1 MSRYNDQAVLWLPD
15 GYSHVSLLL
24 KTLNPFFLH
33 HYIIIYG
40 KETNIY
46 GLELLLTGIFITIEG
61 YKGVIKMSLTAGIV
75 GLPNVGK
82 STLFNAIT
90 NAQVEAANYPFATI
104 DPNVG
109 VVEVPDSR
117 LDKLTEMFK
126 PKKRVPTTFEFT
138 DIAGLV
144 KGASRGEGLGNKFLG
159 NIRETDAICE
169 VVRCFRD
176 KDITHVD
183 GDVDPIRDIE
193 TINLELVMADLETV
207 EKRIGKLEKKAKS
220 GDKEAK
226 AEMAVLTKLKAT
238 LEAEKPARVL
248 EFDKDEM
255 NIVKQYTLLTMKPL
269 IYVANVGEE
278 DLENP
283 DDNPYYRQVVD
294 YASKEGCDVVCI
306 CAKIEAELVG
316 MDKEDKELFMAD
328 LGIEESGLDKLIK
341 EAYHLL
347 GLRTFFTIGQDEC
360 RAWTF
365 KEGMLAPELA
375 GIIHTDFQRGFIK
388 AETYSFDDLMTYGS
402 EAALKE
408 AGKIRQ
414 EGKQYVGQDG
424 DIMLFKFNV

>member
-1 MSRYNDQAVLWLPD
+1 MA
-15 GYSHVSLLL
+15 
-24 KTLNPFFLH
+24 
-33 HYIIIYG
+33 
-40 KETNIY
+40 
-46 GLELLLTGIFITIEG
+46 
-61 YKGVIKMSLTAGIV
+61 LTAGIV

-109 VVEVPDSR
+109 VVEVPDYR
-117 LDKLTEMFK
+117 LNELTKIFN
-126 PKKRVPTTFEFT
+126 PKKTIATTFEFT

-144 KGASRGEGLGNKFLG
+144 RGASQGEGLGNKFLA

-183 GDVDPIRDIE
+183 GDVDPIRDVE
-193 TINLELVMADLETV
+193 TINLELIFADLETV
-207 EKRIGKLEKKAKS
+207 EKRIGKIEKKAKS
-220 GDKEAK
+220 GDKESQ
-226 AEMAVLTKLKAT
+226 AEMKVLAVLKEV
-238 LEAEKPARVL
+238 LEAQKPARTL
-248 EFDKDEM
+248 EFDKEEID
-255 NIVKQYTLLTMKPL
+255 IVKQYTLLTMKPL
-269 IYVANVGEE
+269 IYVANLGEE

-283 DDNPYYRQVVD
+283 SDNPYYVQLVD
-294 YASKEGCDVVCI
+294 YAKKESCDVVPI
-306 CAKIEAELVG
+306 CAKVESELVG
-316 MDKEDKELFMAD
+316 LSEEDKAMFLED

-341 EAYHLL
+341 EAYALL
-347 GLRTFFTIGQDEC
+347 GLNTFFTVGADEV

-365 KEGMLAPELA
+365 KKGMLAPEMA

-388 AETYSFDDLMTYGS
+388 AETYSYDDLMKYGT
-402 EAALKE
+402 ELALKE

-424 DIMLFKFNV
+424 DIMFFKFNV

>member
-1 MSRYNDQAVLWLPD
+1 MA
-15 GYSHVSLLL
+15 
-24 KTLNPFFLH
+24 
-33 HYIIIYG
+33 
-40 KETNIY
+40 
-46 GLELLLTGIFITIEG
+46 
-61 YKGVIKMSLTAGIV
+61 LTAGIV

-109 VVEVPDSR
+109 VVEVPDNR
-117 LDKLTEMFK
+117 LDQLTEIFK
-126 PKKRVPTTFEFT
+126 PKKKVPTTFEFT

-193 TINLELVMADLETV
+193 TINLELVFADLETV
-207 EKRIGKLEKKAKS
+207 DKRIGKLEKKAKS
-220 GDKEAK
+220 GDKDAK
-226 AEMAVLTKLKAT
+226 AEMSVLTKLKET
-238 LEAEKPARVL
+238 LEAGKPARTIT
-248 EFDKDEM
+248 FDKEEM
-255 NIVKQYTLLTMKPL
+255 AIVKQYTLLTMKPL

-278 DLENP
+278 DLEDP
-283 DDNPYYRQVVD
+283 IANPYYVQVLE
-294 YASKEGCDVVCI
+294 YAKNEQCDVVCI

-316 MDKEDKELFMAD
+316 MDKEDKEMFMAD

-347 GLRTFFTIGQDEC
+347 GLRTFFTAGPDEC

-365 KEGMLAPELA
+365 KQGMLAPELA

-388 AETYSFDDLMTYGS
+388 AETYSFADLITYGS

-424 DIMLFKFNV
+424 DVMLFKFNV

>member
-1 MSRYNDQAVLWLPD
+1 MA
-15 GYSHVSLLL
+15 
-24 KTLNPFFLH
+24 
-33 HYIIIYG
+33 
-40 KETNIY
+40 
-46 GLELLLTGIFITIEG
+46 
-61 YKGVIKMSLTAGIV
+61 LTAGIV

-117 LDKLTEMFK
+117 LDQLTEMFK

-226 AEMAVLTKLKAT
+226 AEMNVLTKLKET
-238 LEAEKPARVL
+238 LEAEKPARVIN
-248 EFDKDEM
+248 FDKEEM
-255 NIVKQYTLLTMKPL
+255 VIVKQYTLLTMKPL

-283 DDNPYYRQVVD
+283 NDNPYYVQVIE
-294 YASKEGCDVVCI
+294 YAKNEDCDVVCI
-306 CAKIEAELVG
+306 CAKIESELVG
-316 MDKEDKELFMAD
+316 MDKEDKEMFMAD
-328 LGIEESGLDKLIK
+328 LGIDESGLDKLIK

-347 GLRTFFTIGQDEC
+347 GLRTFFTAGPDEC

-388 AETYSFDDLMTYGS
+388 AETYSFDDLVKYGS
-402 EAALKE
+402 ETALKE

-424 DIMLFKFNV
+424 DVMLFKFNV

>member
-1 MSRYNDQAVLWLPD
+1 MA
-15 GYSHVSLLL
+15 
-24 KTLNPFFLH
+24 
-33 HYIIIYG
+33 
-40 KETNIY
+40 
-46 GLELLLTGIFITIEG
+46 
-61 YKGVIKMSLTAGIV
+61 LTAGIV

-117 LDKLTEMFK
+117 LDQLTEMFK

-226 AEMAVLTKLKAT
+226 AEMNVLTKLKET
-238 LEAEKPARVL
+238 LEAEKPARVIN
-248 EFDKDEM
+248 FDKEEM
-255 NIVKQYTLLTMKPL
+255 VIVKQYTLLTMKPL
-269 IYVANVGEE
+269 IYIANVGEE

-283 DDNPYYRQVVD
+283 NDNPYYVQVIE
-294 YASKEGCDVVCI
+294 YAKNEDCDVVCI
-306 CAKIEAELVG
+306 CAKIESELVG
-316 MDKEDKELFMAD
+316 MDKEDKEMFMAD
-328 LGIEESGLDKLIK
+328 LGIDESGLDKLIK

-347 GLRTFFTIGQDEC
+347 GLRTFFTAGPDEC

-388 AETYSFDDLMTYGS
+388 AETYSFDDLVKYGS
-402 EAALKE
+402 ETALKE

-424 DIMLFKFNV
+424 DVMLFKFNV

>member
-1 MSRYNDQAVLWLPD
+1 MA
-15 GYSHVSLLL
+15 
-24 KTLNPFFLH
+24 
-33 HYIIIYG
+33 
-40 KETNIY
+40 
-46 GLELLLTGIFITIEG
+46 
-61 YKGVIKMSLTAGIV
+61 LTAGIV

-109 VVEVPDSR
+109 TVEVPDYR
-117 LDKLTEMFK
+117 LDKLTQMVQ
-126 PKKRVPTTFEFT
+126 PKKTVATTFEFT

-193 TINLELVMADLETV
+193 TINLELIFSDLDTV
-207 EKRIGKLEKKAKS
+207 EKRISRLDKKSKS
-220 GDKEAK
+220 GDKDAK
-226 AEMAVLTKLKAT
+226 EEIRILSQIKEV
-238 LEAEKPARVL
+238 LEANKPARVISFNK
-248 EFDKDEM
+248 EEM
-255 NIVKQYTLLTMKPL
+255 VFVKQYTLLTMKPL
-269 IYVANVGEE
+269 IYVANVGED

-283 DDNPYYRQVVD
+283 ADNPFYNQVVEF
-294 YASKEGCDVVCI
+294 AKEEGSIVIPI
-306 CAKIEAELVG
+306 CAKIESELAGLDTEEKNVFLQ
-316 MDKEDKELFMAD
+316 E
-328 LGIEESGLDKLIK
+328 LGISESGLDKLIK
-341 EAYHLL
+341 EAYSLL
-347 GLRTFFTIGQDEC
+347 GLCTFFTVGVQEV

-365 KEGMLAPELA
+365 KKGMLAPEMA
-375 GIIHTDFQRGFIK
+375 GVIHTDFQRGFIK
-388 AETYSFDDLMTYGS
+388 AETYSYDDIVKYGN
-402 EAALKE
+402 EVALKE